1 MEYIK
6 LEKIIRFLKMYKM
19 YTFNIKTWIDNGVEA
34 IKYDQK
40 IWISK
45 TQFGYCIGY
54 SNRASVI
61 QY

>member
-1 MEYIK
+1 
-6 LEKIIRFLKMYKM
+6 MYKM
-19 YTFNIKTWIDNGVEA
+19 YTFNIKTWINNGVEA

-45 TQFGYCIGY
+45 TQFGYCIGH